1 MIGLKQYGKIGS
13 NRILKVPESKC
24 GNFVEDSG
32 FSREPVKLPQKGSNM
47 I

>member
-1 MIGLKQYGKIGS
+1 MKPFGKIGS
-13 NRILKVPESKC
+13 KRIAKVPESKC

-32 FSREPVKLPQKGSNM
+32 FRREPVKLPQKGSNM